1 MLSLLFFLIVV
12 IAIYASVN
20 TKVQK
25 QQKELN
31 TIQKSYEQQEQIND
45 IYEKKYDDYIN
56 SETSTI
62 QVYADTNLKGEV
74 KGQKKNTLGTVYTNV
89 AQNKIKIFGGANST
103 YAYSETADGKRIVL
117 SGNEMTIQATTS
129 GKTIYTWVKGEDG
142 EYTKYYTAVTV
153 KLSTLQDKTIYVA
166 EGKSTDIEINGENK
180 GKITYSQ
187 IDTSYISI
195 ENNKVTGIKAGD
207 TTITATESNGGAQAK
222 ITIKI
227 VKLTLEKTKGITTVG
242 DNKKIQVSG
251 INNGTISAKSN
262 DETIAKVTVS
272 GTEVT
277 IIPQKVGNIKITI
290 TESNA
295 GASTE
300 YEIQVVSITLAQNGG
315 KYTMPTTGKATI
327 KTKVKVENA
336 SKIEVAWTSSTLE
349 WKTIE
354 NNSEIIKNDCEKG
367 TYYLYVKVDDEYLYQ
382 SQAFIVGE
390 EKIAIAIK
398 TSTTE
403 WTNKD
408 ITATIT
414 YPDVTTN
421 STRKAGYGTTL
432 ANAQTASNSA
442 TAPTTSVTVSENGY
456 VFATATDG
464 AGNVVTASKQIT
476 NIDKVNPTKPTYEAY
491 YKDNNEKYTSG
502 TWTNRTVNT
511 KITTNDEQ
519 SGIKEIQYSFDGNTW
534 KTLQLAESSGIQKE
548 NDLYYGIENWGLV
561 NRNDR
566 VYFRAIDNAGNI
578 SEMSELYNIRY
589 DIEKP
594 TKPTYE
600 AYYKDNNEKYTS
612 GTWTNRD
619 VNTKVITSD
628 NLSEIKEI
636 QYSFDKNTW
645 TKFDFAESSGIQKV
659 NNSYY
664 GIENWEKINARN
676 DTVYFRAID
685 NAGNISEISEAFNI
699 KYDISNPTV
708 TLSSNGGSYAK
719 PTSGNATIKTKIT
732 ASDTGGSGLKTLE
745 YAWSTSNTTEP
756 TTYTTFTNGATVSK
770 TDCTA
775 GTYYLWT
782 RVYDNAGN
790 RATTGKVS
798 AGFVV
803 GAKTIT
809 ITPNTTAWT
818 NQNVTATIAYPD
830 VTTSSTRKAGY
841 GTTLANAQT
850 ASNSA
855 TAPTTSV
862 TVSANGYVFATATDS
877 AGNVVTASKQITN
890 IDKALPTVTLSPN
903 GGSYAKPTSGN
914 ATIKTKITAS
924 DTGGS
929 GLKTLEYAWSTSNTT
944 EPTTYTTFTNGATV
958 SKTDCTA
965 GTYYLWTR
973 VYDNA
978 GNRATTGKVSA
989 GFVVGAK
996 TITITPNTTAW
1007 TNQNVTATIA
1017 YPDVTTSSTRKAGY
1031 GTTLANA
1038 QTASN
1043 SATAPT
1049 TSVTVSANG
1058 YVFATA
1064 TDSAGN
1070 VVTASRQITNIDKI
1084 APIISEIKNSSNE
1097 NWTNKTIS
1105 LSWTITEN
1113 GGSGISEVRFGRDG
1127 INWID
1132 KLAQN
1137 EWYGFTRNYE
1147 RNDAIYLQVIDKA
1160 GNKSNIVSTKMK
1172 TDLTEPQVTI
1182 SPNGGSYAAPSAGSM
1197 ATIKT
1202 TLTASDTGGSGLK
1215 TLEYA
1220 WSTSNTTEPTTYTT
1234 FTNGATVSKTD
1245 CTTGTYYLWTRV
1257 YDNAGNRATKGK
1269 VSSEFFV
1276 GTMAITITP
1285 STTAWTNQNV
1295 IATVKYPDATVSN
1308 TRKAGFG
1315 TTLES
1320 AKTAA
1325 NSSTAPATSVTA
1337 SQNGYIYAT
1346 ATDVS
1351 GNVLTMT
1358 RQISNI
1364 DKTGPV
1370 ISEITNS
1377 SNQNW
1382 TNQAIKLSWTI
1393 TENGSGIS
1401 KVRFGYDGVNWQDYL
1416 NETEWYGMTR
1426 NNERNDR
1433 IYIMAIDKTGNTS
1446 NIVSTALK
1454 IDKSAPTMVT
1464 PTISPSGWT
1473 NGNVTLTGKATDT
1486 ASGISYYQWSTNSN
1500 LTASSS
1506 GWTSI
1511 TNTKSQI
1518 SQNYTATANGTYYF
1532 YAKDASGNVGKTSI
1546 KIGMI
1551 DKTMPSANIQLDSTT
1566 TTTIIPINATV
1577 THTDSESGVKISSC
1591 KWVLNTTST
1600 NIGTNP
1606 NSYTGGV
1613 FSSNSQKIALK
1624 LENIGTYYLH
1634 VLTIDN
1640 VGNSK
1645 ETISDKITV
1654 TYSLASQVNIGDY
1667 VAYNTTNNYSYT
1679 SPKGTGISHGN
1690 GYKNQSFKTNSNL
1703 KWRVLKKNNNT
1714 GEIILISDSTINT
1727 SENKELYLAGG
1738 IGYLYAEEELNRICS
1753 IYGYGIGAD
1762 KEKQFKYINGDFIEG
1777 TVSGVISGSGARCI
1791 NVDDINEITGYRQ
1804 TDIISNVHTI
1814 YYPSMNNLNGYSATA
1829 ITRNDAHTYYY
1840 YKISNYLK
1848 DTTSTIYN
1856 MISKENMNYWLSSR
1870 ALISQIDNDA
1880 DFLVRAVDTGGV
1892 AYWQMGNGNE
1902 AGFDEDVGK
1911 SGIRPIVYLKKTLK
1925 ANGKDSTGAWKILE

>member
-1 MLSLLFFLIVV
+1 
-12 IAIYASVN
+12 
-20 TKVQK
+20 
-25 QQKELN
+25 
-31 TIQKSYEQQEQIND
+31 
-45 IYEKKYDDYIN
+45 
-56 SETSTI
+56 
-62 QVYADTNLKGEV
+62 
-74 KGQKKNTLGTVYTNV
+74 
-89 AQNKIKIFGGANST
+89 
-103 YAYSETADGKRIVL
+103 
-117 SGNEMTIQATTS
+117 MTIQATTS

-290 TESNA
+290 TENNA
-295 GASTE
+295 GANIE
-300 YEIQVVSITLAQNGG
+300 YEIQVVGITLAPNGG
-315 KYTMPTTGKATI
+315 TYTMPTTGKATI
-327 KTKVKVENA
+327 KTKVNVENA
-336 SKIEVAWTSSTLE
+336 SKIEVAWTSENLE

-354 NNSEIIKNDCEKG
+354 NNSETIKNNCEQGK
-367 TYYLYVKVDDEYLYQ
+367 YYLYVKVDNEYLYQ

-390 EKIAIAIK
+390 EKIAINIK

-403 WTNKD
+403 WTNQD
-408 ITATIT
+408 ITATIE
-414 YPDVTTN
+414 YPNITIS

-432 ANAQTASNSA
+432 ANAQTTANSA
-442 TAPTTSVTVSENGY
+442 TAPTTNVTVTANGY
-456 VFATATDG
+456 IYATATDS
-464 AGNVVTASKQIT
+464 AGNVITASRQIT
-476 NIDKVNPTKPTYEAY
+476 NIDKEA
-491 YKDNNEKYTSG
+491 
-502 TWTNRTVNT
+502 
-511 KITTNDEQ
+511 
-519 SGIKEIQYSFDGNTW
+519 
-534 KTLQLAESSGIQKE
+534 
-548 NDLYYGIENWGLV
+548 
-561 NRNDR
+561 
-566 VYFRAIDNAGNI
+566 
-578 SEMSELYNIRY
+578 
-589 DIEKP
+589 
-594 TKPTYE
+594 
-600 AYYKDNNEKYTS
+600 
-612 GTWTNRD
+612 
-619 VNTKVITSD
+619 
-628 NLSEIKEI
+628 
-636 QYSFDKNTW
+636 
-645 TKFDFAESSGIQKV
+645 
-659 NNSYY
+659 
-664 GIENWEKINARN
+664 
-676 DTVYFRAID
+676 
-685 NAGNISEISEAFNI
+685 
-699 KYDISNPTV
+699 PTV
-708 TLSSNGGSYAK
+708 TLSPNGGSYAK

-732 ASDTGGSGLKTLE
+732 ASDTGGSGLKTLQ

-770 TDCTA
+770 TDCTT

-790 RATTGKVS
+790 RAITGKVS

-803 GAKTIT
+803 GAKTII

-850 ASNSA
+850 SANSA
-855 TAPTTSV
+855 PAPATSI
-862 TVSANGYVFATATDS
+862 TVNANGYVFATATDS
-877 AGNVVTASKQITN
+877 AGNVITASK
-890 IDKALPTVTLSPN
+890 
-903 GGSYAKPTSGN
+903 
-914 ATIKTKITAS
+914 
-924 DTGGS
+924 
-929 GLKTLEYAWSTSNTT
+929 
-944 EPTTYTTFTNGATV
+944 
-958 SKTDCTA
+958 
-965 GTYYLWTR
+965 
-973 VYDNA
+973 
-978 GNRATTGKVSA
+978 
-989 GFVVGAK
+989 
-996 TITITPNTTAW
+996 
-1007 TNQNVTATIA
+1007 
-1017 YPDVTTSSTRKAGY
+1017 
-1031 GTTLANA
+1031 
-1038 QTASN
+1038 
-1043 SATAPT
+1043 
-1049 TSVTVSANG
+1049 
-1058 YVFATA
+1058 
-1064 TDSAGN
+1064 
-1070 VVTASRQITNIDKI
+1070 QITNIDKI

-1172 TDLTEPQVTI
+1172 ADLTEPQVTI

-1234 FTNGATVSKTD
+1234 FTNEATVSKTD

-1454 IDKSAPTMVT
+1454 IDKSAPAMVT

-1532 YAKDASGNVGKTSI
+1532 YAKDASGNVGKASI
-1546 KIGMI
+1546 KITSI
-1551 DKTMPSANIQLDSTT
+1551 DKNAPTINSALKSTG
-1566 TTTIIPINATV
+1566 TTINSI
-1577 THTDSESGVKISSC
+1577 SLSLGVAAD
-1591 KWVLNTTST
+1591 
-1600 NIGTNP
+1600 
-1606 NSYTGGV
+1606 TGG
-1613 FSSNSQKIALK
+1613 SGLKKI
-1624 LENIGTYYLH
+1624 EWYY
-1634 VLTIDN
+1634 
-1640 VGNSK
+1640 G
-1645 ETISDKITV
+1645 
-1654 TYSLASQVNIGDY
+1654 
-1667 VAYNTTNNYSYT
+1667 TTNNPT
-1679 SPKGTGISHGN
+1679 TKA
-1690 GYKNQSFKTNSNL
+1690 
-1703 KWRVLKKNNNT
+1703 
-1714 GEIILISDSTINT
+1714 GE
-1727 SENKELYLAGG
+1727 
-1738 IGYLYAEEELNRICS
+1738 
-1753 IYGYGIGAD
+1753 
-1762 KEKQFKYINGDFIEG
+1762 
-1777 TVSGVISGSGARCI
+1777 
-1791 NVDDINEITGYRQ
+1791 
-1804 TDIISNVHTI
+1804 
-1814 YYPSMNNLNGYSATA
+1814 TA
-1829 ITRNDAHTYYY
+1829 ITTAQTATYTVSNLSLVTTYYFKVIVY
-1840 YKISNYLK
+1840 DVAGNKVSSSVISAKTANPK
-1848 DTTSTIYN
+1848 
-1856 MISKENMNYWLSSR
+1856 
-1870 ALISQIDNDA
+1870 A
-1880 DFLVRAVDTGGV
+1880 
-1892 AYWQMGNGNE
+1892 
-1902 AGFDEDVGK
+1902 EDV
-1911 SGIRPIVYLKKTLK
+1911 SYTP
-1925 ANGKDSTGAWKILE
+1925 ADSNWKVNNVKEALDYFFNK

>member
-1 MLSLLFFLIVV
+1 MKKFLNINKKFKNNKGSITSFTLLSMLFFLIVV

-272 GTEVT
+272 GTELT
-277 IIPQKVGNIKITI
+277 IIPQKVGNTKIII

-295 GASTE
+295 GANIE
-300 YEIQVVSITLAQNGG
+300 YEIQVVGITLAPNGG
-315 KYTMPTTGKATI
+315 TYTMPTTGKATI
-327 KTKVKVENA
+327 KTKVNVENA
-336 SKIEVAWTSSTLE
+336 SKIEVAWTSENLE

-354 NNSEIIKNDCEKG
+354 NNSETIKNNCEQGK
-367 TYYLYVKVDDEYLYQ
+367 YYLYVKVDNEYLYQ

-390 EKIAIAIK
+390 EKIAINIK
-398 TSTTE
+398 TS
-403 WTNKD
+403 
-408 ITATIT
+408 
-414 YPDVTTN
+414 
-421 STRKAGYGTTL
+421 
-432 ANAQTASNSA
+432 
-442 TAPTTSVTVSENGY
+442 
-456 VFATATDG
+456 
-464 AGNVVTASKQIT
+464 
-476 NIDKVNPTKPTYEAY
+476 
-491 YKDNNEKYTSG
+491 
-502 TWTNRTVNT
+502 
-511 KITTNDEQ
+511 
-519 SGIKEIQYSFDGNTW
+519 
-534 KTLQLAESSGIQKE
+534 
-548 NDLYYGIENWGLV
+548 
-561 NRNDR
+561 
-566 VYFRAIDNAGNI
+566 
-578 SEMSELYNIRY
+578 
-589 DIEKP
+589 
-594 TKPTYE
+594 
-600 AYYKDNNEKYTS
+600 
-612 GTWTNRD
+612 
-619 VNTKVITSD
+619 
-628 NLSEIKEI
+628 
-636 QYSFDKNTW
+636 
-645 TKFDFAESSGIQKV
+645 
-659 NNSYY
+659 
-664 GIENWEKINARN
+664 
-676 DTVYFRAID
+676 
-685 NAGNISEISEAFNI
+685 
-699 KYDISNPTV
+699 
-708 TLSSNGGSYAK
+708 
-719 PTSGNATIKTKIT
+719 
-732 ASDTGGSGLKTLE
+732 
-745 YAWSTSNTTEP
+745 
-756 TTYTTFTNGATVSK
+756 
-770 TDCTA
+770 
-775 GTYYLWT
+775 
-782 RVYDNAGN
+782 
-790 RATTGKVS
+790 
-798 AGFVV
+798 
-803 GAKTIT
+803 
-809 ITPNTTAWT
+809 TTAWT
-818 NQNVTATIAYPD
+818 NQNITAIITYPD

-850 ASNSA
+850 TASSA
-855 TAPTTSV
+855 TAPTTNV
-862 TVSANGYVFATATDS
+862 TVTANGYVYATATDS
-877 AGNVVTASKQITN
+877 AGNVITASRQITN
-890 IDKALPTVTLSPN
+890 IDKTAPTVTLSPN

-929 GLKTLEYAWSTSNTT
+929 GLKTLQYAWSTSNTT
-944 EPTTYTTFTNGATV
+944 EPTTWTTFTNGTAL
-958 SKTDCTA
+958 SKTDCVA
-965 GTYYLWTR
+965 GTYYLWTN

-978 GNRATTGKVSA
+978 NNRTTNVKVSA

-1007 TNQNVTATIA
+1007 TNQNITATIT
-1017 YPDVTTSSTRKAGY
+1017 YPDVTTSNTRKAGY

-1038 QTASN
+1038 QTSAN

-1049 TSVTVSANG
+1049 TSLTVSANG

-1070 VVTASRQITNIDKI
+1070 VITASRQITNIDKI

-1172 TDLTEPQVTI
+1172 ADLTEPQVTI

-1454 IDKSAPTMVT
+1454 IDKSAPAMVT

-1532 YAKDASGNVGKTSI
+1532 YAKDASGNVGKASI
-1546 KIGMI
+1546 KITSI
-1551 DKTMPSANIQLDSTT
+1551 DKNAPTINSALKSTG
-1566 TTTIIPINATV
+1566 TTINSI
-1577 THTDSESGVKISSC
+1577 SLSLGVAAD
-1591 KWVLNTTST
+1591 
-1600 NIGTNP
+1600 
-1606 NSYTGGV
+1606 TGG
-1613 FSSNSQKIALK
+1613 SGLKKI
-1624 LENIGTYYLH
+1624 EWYY
-1634 VLTIDN
+1634 
-1640 VGNSK
+1640 G
-1645 ETISDKITV
+1645 
-1654 TYSLASQVNIGDY
+1654 
-1667 VAYNTTNNYSYT
+1667 TTNNPT
-1679 SPKGTGISHGN
+1679 TKA
-1690 GYKNQSFKTNSNL
+1690 
-1703 KWRVLKKNNNT
+1703 
-1714 GEIILISDSTINT
+1714 GE
-1727 SENKELYLAGG
+1727 
-1738 IGYLYAEEELNRICS
+1738 
-1753 IYGYGIGAD
+1753 
-1762 KEKQFKYINGDFIEG
+1762 
-1777 TVSGVISGSGARCI
+1777 
-1791 NVDDINEITGYRQ
+1791 
-1804 TDIISNVHTI
+1804 
-1814 YYPSMNNLNGYSATA
+1814 TA
-1829 ITRNDAHTYYY
+1829 ITTAQTATYTVSNLSLVTTYYFKVIVY
-1840 YKISNYLK
+1840 DVAGNKVSSSVISAKTANPK
-1848 DTTSTIYN
+1848 
-1856 MISKENMNYWLSSR
+1856 
-1870 ALISQIDNDA
+1870 A
-1880 DFLVRAVDTGGV
+1880 
-1892 AYWQMGNGNE
+1892 
-1902 AGFDEDVGK
+1902 EDV
-1911 SGIRPIVYLKKTLK
+1911 SYTP
-1925 ANGKDSTGAWKILE
+1925 ADSNWKVNNVKEALDYFFNK

>member
-1 MLSLLFFLIVV
+1 MKNFLNINKKFKNNKGSITSFTLLSMLFFLIVV

-442 TAPTTSVTVSENGY
+442 TAPTTSVTVSANGY

-464 AGNVVTASKQIT
+464 AGNVITASKQIT
-476 NIDKVNPTKPTYEAY
+476 NIDKT
-491 YKDNNEKYTSG
+491 
-502 TWTNRTVNT
+502 
-511 KITTNDEQ
+511 
-519 SGIKEIQYSFDGNTW
+519 
-534 KTLQLAESSGIQKE
+534 
-548 NDLYYGIENWGLV
+548 
-561 NRNDR
+561 
-566 VYFRAIDNAGNI
+566 
-578 SEMSELYNIRY
+578 
-589 DIEKP
+589 
-594 TKPTYE
+594 
-600 AYYKDNNEKYTS
+600 
-612 GTWTNRD
+612 
-619 VNTKVITSD
+619 
-628 NLSEIKEI
+628 
-636 QYSFDKNTW
+636 
-645 TKFDFAESSGIQKV
+645 
-659 NNSYY
+659 
-664 GIENWEKINARN
+664 
-676 DTVYFRAID
+676 
-685 NAGNISEISEAFNI
+685 
-699 KYDISNPTV
+699 
-708 TLSSNGGSYAK
+708 
-719 PTSGNATIKTKIT
+719 
-732 ASDTGGSGLKTLE
+732 
-745 YAWSTSNTTEP
+745 
-756 TTYTTFTNGATVSK
+756 
-770 TDCTA
+770 
-775 GTYYLWT
+775 
-782 RVYDNAGN
+782 
-790 RATTGKVS
+790 
-798 AGFVV
+798 
-803 GAKTIT
+803 
-809 ITPNTTAWT
+809 
-818 NQNVTATIAYPD
+818 
-830 VTTSSTRKAGY
+830 
-841 GTTLANAQT
+841 
-850 ASNSA
+850 
-855 TAPTTSV
+855 
-862 TVSANGYVFATATDS
+862 
-877 AGNVVTASKQITN
+877 
-890 IDKALPTVTLSPN
+890 LPTVTLSPN

-929 GLKTLEYAWSTSNTT
+929 GLKTLQYEWSTSNTT

-958 SKTDCTA
+958 SKTDCTT

-978 GNRATTGKVSA
+978 GNRAITGKVSA

-996 TITITPNTTAW
+996 TIIITPNTTAW
-1007 TNQNVTATIA
+1007 TNQNVTATIT
-1017 YPDVTTSSTRKAGY
+1017 YPDVTTSNTRKAGY

-1038 QTASN
+1038 QTSAN

-1049 TSVTVSANG
+1049 TSLTVSANG

-1070 VVTASRQITNIDKI
+1070 VITASRQITNIDKI

-1172 TDLTEPQVTI
+1172 ADLTEPQVTI

-1454 IDKSAPTMVT
+1454 IDKSAPAMVT

-1532 YAKDASGNVGKTSI
+1532 YAKDASGNVGKASI
-1546 KIGMI
+1546 KITSI
-1551 DKTMPSANIQLDSTT
+1551 DKNAPTINSALKSTG
-1566 TTTIIPINATV
+1566 TTINSI
-1577 THTDSESGVKISSC
+1577 SLSLGVAAD
-1591 KWVLNTTST
+1591 
-1600 NIGTNP
+1600 
-1606 NSYTGGV
+1606 TGG
-1613 FSSNSQKIALK
+1613 SGLKKI
-1624 LENIGTYYLH
+1624 EWYY
-1634 VLTIDN
+1634 
-1640 VGNSK
+1640 G
-1645 ETISDKITV
+1645 
-1654 TYSLASQVNIGDY
+1654 
-1667 VAYNTTNNYSYT
+1667 TTNNPT
-1679 SPKGTGISHGN
+1679 TKA
-1690 GYKNQSFKTNSNL
+1690 
-1703 KWRVLKKNNNT
+1703 
-1714 GEIILISDSTINT
+1714 GE
-1727 SENKELYLAGG
+1727 
-1738 IGYLYAEEELNRICS
+1738 
-1753 IYGYGIGAD
+1753 
-1762 KEKQFKYINGDFIEG
+1762 
-1777 TVSGVISGSGARCI
+1777 
-1791 NVDDINEITGYRQ
+1791 
-1804 TDIISNVHTI
+1804 
-1814 YYPSMNNLNGYSATA
+1814 TA
-1829 ITRNDAHTYYY
+1829 ITTAQTATYTVSNLSLVTTYYFKVIVY
-1840 YKISNYLK
+1840 DVAGNKVSSSVISAKTANPK
-1848 DTTSTIYN
+1848 
-1856 MISKENMNYWLSSR
+1856 
-1870 ALISQIDNDA
+1870 A
-1880 DFLVRAVDTGGV
+1880 
-1892 AYWQMGNGNE
+1892 
-1902 AGFDEDVGK
+1902 EDV
-1911 SGIRPIVYLKKTLK
+1911 SYTP
-1925 ANGKDSTGAWKILE
+1925 ADSNWKVNNVKEALDYFFNK

>member
-1 MLSLLFFLIVV
+1 MKNFLNINKKFKNNKGSITSFTLLSMLFFLIVV

-74 KGQKKNTLGTVYTNV
+74 KGKKKNTLGTVYTNV

-432 ANAQTASNSA
+432 ANAQTASNS
-442 TAPTTSVTVSENGY
+442 T
-456 VFATATDG
+456 
-464 AGNVVTASKQIT
+464 
-476 NIDKVNPTKPTYEAY
+476 
-491 YKDNNEKYTSG
+491 
-502 TWTNRTVNT
+502 
-511 KITTNDEQ
+511 
-519 SGIKEIQYSFDGNTW
+519 
-534 KTLQLAESSGIQKE
+534 
-548 NDLYYGIENWGLV
+548 
-561 NRNDR
+561 
-566 VYFRAIDNAGNI
+566 
-578 SEMSELYNIRY
+578 
-589 DIEKP
+589 
-594 TKPTYE
+594 
-600 AYYKDNNEKYTS
+600 
-612 GTWTNRD
+612 
-619 VNTKVITSD
+619 
-628 NLSEIKEI
+628 
-636 QYSFDKNTW
+636 
-645 TKFDFAESSGIQKV
+645 
-659 NNSYY
+659 
-664 GIENWEKINARN
+664 
-676 DTVYFRAID
+676 
-685 NAGNISEISEAFNI
+685 
-699 KYDISNPTV
+699 
-708 TLSSNGGSYAK
+708 
-719 PTSGNATIKTKIT
+719 
-732 ASDTGGSGLKTLE
+732 
-745 YAWSTSNTTEP
+745 
-756 TTYTTFTNGATVSK
+756 
-770 TDCTA
+770 
-775 GTYYLWT
+775 
-782 RVYDNAGN
+782 
-790 RATTGKVS
+790 
-798 AGFVV
+798 
-803 GAKTIT
+803 
-809 ITPNTTAWT
+809 
-818 NQNVTATIAYPD
+818 
-830 VTTSSTRKAGY
+830 
-841 GTTLANAQT
+841 
-850 ASNSA
+850 

-877 AGNVVTASKQITN
+877 AGNVVTSSKQITN
-890 IDKALPTVTLSPN
+890 IDKTLPTVTLSPN

-958 SKTDCTA
+958 SKTDCTT
-965 GTYYLWTR
+965 GKYYLWTR

-1007 TNQNVTATIA
+1007 TNQNITATIT
-1017 YPDVTTSSTRKAGY
+1017 YPDVTTSNTRKAGY

-1038 QTASN
+1038 QTSAN

-1049 TSVTVSANG
+1049 TSLTVSANG

-1070 VVTASRQITNIDKI
+1070 VITASRQITNIDKTLPTVTLSPNGGSYAKPTSGNATIKTKITASDTGGSGLKTLQYAWSTSNTTEPTTYTTFTNGAILSKTDCVAGTYYLWTNVYDNANNRTTNVKVSAGFVVGAKTITITPNTTAWTNQNITATITYPDVTTSNTRKAGYGTTLANAQTSANSATAPTTSLTVSANGYVFATATDSAGNVITASRQITNIDKI

-1172 TDLTEPQVTI
+1172 ADLTEPQVTI

-1454 IDKSAPTMVT
+1454 IDKSAPAMVT

-1532 YAKDASGNVGKTSI
+1532 YAKDASGNVGKASI
-1546 KIGMI
+1546 KITSI
-1551 DKTMPSANIQLDSTT
+1551 DKNAPTINSALKSTG
-1566 TTTIIPINATV
+1566 TTINSI
-1577 THTDSESGVKISSC
+1577 SLSLGVAAD
-1591 KWVLNTTST
+1591 
-1600 NIGTNP
+1600 
-1606 NSYTGGV
+1606 TGG
-1613 FSSNSQKIALK
+1613 SGLKKI
-1624 LENIGTYYLH
+1624 EWYY
-1634 VLTIDN
+1634 
-1640 VGNSK
+1640 G
-1645 ETISDKITV
+1645 
-1654 TYSLASQVNIGDY
+1654 
-1667 VAYNTTNNYSYT
+1667 TTNNPT
-1679 SPKGTGISHGN
+1679 TKA
-1690 GYKNQSFKTNSNL
+1690 
-1703 KWRVLKKNNNT
+1703 
-1714 GEIILISDSTINT
+1714 GE
-1727 SENKELYLAGG
+1727 
-1738 IGYLYAEEELNRICS
+1738 
-1753 IYGYGIGAD
+1753 
-1762 KEKQFKYINGDFIEG
+1762 
-1777 TVSGVISGSGARCI
+1777 
-1791 NVDDINEITGYRQ
+1791 
-1804 TDIISNVHTI
+1804 
-1814 YYPSMNNLNGYSATA
+1814 TA
-1829 ITRNDAHTYYY
+1829 ITTAQTATYTVSNLSLVTTYYFKVIVY
-1840 YKISNYLK
+1840 DVAGNKVSSSVISAKTANPK
-1848 DTTSTIYN
+1848 
-1856 MISKENMNYWLSSR
+1856 
-1870 ALISQIDNDA
+1870 A
-1880 DFLVRAVDTGGV
+1880 
-1892 AYWQMGNGNE
+1892 
-1902 AGFDEDVGK
+1902 EDV
-1911 SGIRPIVYLKKTLK
+1911 SYTP
-1925 ANGKDSTGAWKILE
+1925 ADSNWKVNNVKEALDYFFNK

>member
-1 MLSLLFFLIVV
+1 MKNFLNINKKFKNNKGSITSFTLLSMLFFLIVV

-756 TTYTTFTNGATVSK
+756 TTYTTFTNGATISK
-770 TDCTA
+770 TDCT
-775 GTYYLWT
+775 T
-782 RVYDNAGN
+782 
-790 RATTGKVS
+790 
-798 AGFVV
+798 
-803 GAKTIT
+803 
-809 ITPNTTAWT
+809 
-818 NQNVTATIAYPD
+818 
-830 VTTSSTRKAGY
+830 
-841 GTTLANAQT
+841 
-850 ASNSA
+850 
-855 TAPTTSV
+855 
-862 TVSANGYVFATATDS
+862 
-877 AGNVVTASKQITN
+877 
-890 IDKALPTVTLSPN
+890 
-903 GGSYAKPTSGN
+903 
-914 ATIKTKITAS
+914 
-924 DTGGS
+924 
-929 GLKTLEYAWSTSNTT
+929 
-944 EPTTYTTFTNGATV
+944 
-958 SKTDCTA
+958 

>member
-1 MLSLLFFLIVV
+1 MKNFLNINKKFKNNKGSITSFTLLSMLFFLIVV

-442 TAPTTSVTVSENGY
+442 TAPTTSVTVSANGY
-456 VFATATDG
+456 VFATATDS
-464 AGNVVTASKQIT
+464 AGNVVTSSKQIT
-476 NIDKVNPTKPTYEAY
+476 NIDK
-491 YKDNNEKYTSG
+491 
-502 TWTNRTVNT
+502 
-511 KITTNDEQ
+511 
-519 SGIKEIQYSFDGNTW
+519 
-534 KTLQLAESSGIQKE
+534 TL
-548 NDLYYGIENWGLV
+548 
-561 NRNDR
+561 
-566 VYFRAIDNAGNI
+566 
-578 SEMSELYNIRY
+578 
-589 DIEKP
+589 
-594 TKPTYE
+594 
-600 AYYKDNNEKYTS
+600 
-612 GTWTNRD
+612 
-619 VNTKVITSD
+619 
-628 NLSEIKEI
+628 
-636 QYSFDKNTW
+636 
-645 TKFDFAESSGIQKV
+645 
-659 NNSYY
+659 
-664 GIENWEKINARN
+664 
-676 DTVYFRAID
+676 
-685 NAGNISEISEAFNI
+685 
-699 KYDISNPTV
+699 PTV
-708 TLSSNGGSYAK
+708 TLSPNGGSYAK

-732 ASDTGGSGLKTLE
+732 ASDTGGSGLKTLQYE
-745 YAWSTSNTTEP
+745 WSTSNTTEP

-770 TDCTA
+770 TDCTT

-790 RATTGKVS
+790 RAITGKVS

-803 GAKTIT
+803 GAKTII

-850 ASNSA
+850 SANSA
-855 TAPTTSV
+855 PAPATSI
-862 TVSANGYVFATATDS
+862 TVNANGYVFATATDS
-877 AGNVVTASKQITN
+877 AGNVI
-890 IDKALPTVTLSPN
+890 
-903 GGSYAKPTSGN
+903 
-914 ATIKTKITAS
+914 
-924 DTGGS
+924 
-929 GLKTLEYAWSTSNTT
+929 
-944 EPTTYTTFTNGATV
+944 
-958 SKTDCTA
+958 
-965 GTYYLWTR
+965 
-973 VYDNA
+973 
-978 GNRATTGKVSA
+978 
-989 GFVVGAK
+989 
-996 TITITPNTTAW
+996 
-1007 TNQNVTATIA
+1007 
-1017 YPDVTTSSTRKAGY
+1017 
-1031 GTTLANA
+1031 
-1038 QTASN
+1038 
-1043 SATAPT
+1043 
-1049 TSVTVSANG
+1049 
-1058 YVFATA
+1058 
-1064 TDSAGN
+1064 
-1070 VVTASRQITNIDKI
+1070 TASRQITNIDKI

-1172 TDLTEPQVTI
+1172 ADLTEPQVTI

-1454 IDKSAPTMVT
+1454 IDKSAPAMVT

-1532 YAKDASGNVGKTSI
+1532 YAKDASGNVGKASI
-1546 KIGMI
+1546 KITSI
-1551 DKTMPSANIQLDSTT
+1551 DKNAPTINSALKSTG
-1566 TTTIIPINATV
+1566 TTINSI
-1577 THTDSESGVKISSC
+1577 SLSLGVAAD
-1591 KWVLNTTST
+1591 
-1600 NIGTNP
+1600 
-1606 NSYTGGV
+1606 TGG
-1613 FSSNSQKIALK
+1613 SGLKKI
-1624 LENIGTYYLH
+1624 EWYY
-1634 VLTIDN
+1634 
-1640 VGNSK
+1640 G
-1645 ETISDKITV
+1645 
-1654 TYSLASQVNIGDY
+1654 
-1667 VAYNTTNNYSYT
+1667 TTNNPT
-1679 SPKGTGISHGN
+1679 TKA
-1690 GYKNQSFKTNSNL
+1690 
-1703 KWRVLKKNNNT
+1703 
-1714 GEIILISDSTINT
+1714 GE
-1727 SENKELYLAGG
+1727 
-1738 IGYLYAEEELNRICS
+1738 
-1753 IYGYGIGAD
+1753 
-1762 KEKQFKYINGDFIEG
+1762 
-1777 TVSGVISGSGARCI
+1777 
-1791 NVDDINEITGYRQ
+1791 
-1804 TDIISNVHTI
+1804 
-1814 YYPSMNNLNGYSATA
+1814 TA
-1829 ITRNDAHTYYY
+1829 ITTAQTATYTVSNLSLVTTYYFKVIVY
-1840 YKISNYLK
+1840 DVAGNKVSSSVISAKTANPK
-1848 DTTSTIYN
+1848 
-1856 MISKENMNYWLSSR
+1856 
-1870 ALISQIDNDA
+1870 A
-1880 DFLVRAVDTGGV
+1880 
-1892 AYWQMGNGNE
+1892 
-1902 AGFDEDVGK
+1902 EDV
-1911 SGIRPIVYLKKTLK
+1911 SYTP
-1925 ANGKDSTGAWKILE
+1925 ADSNWKVNNVKEALDYFFNK

>member
-1 MLSLLFFLIVV
+1 MKNFLNINKKFKNNKGSITSFTLLSMLFFLIVV

-327 KTKVKVENA
+327 KTKVNVENA
-336 SKIEVAWTSSTLE
+336 SKIEVAWTSENLE

-354 NNSEIIKNDCEKG
+354 NNSETIKNNCEQGK
-367 TYYLYVKVDDEYLYQ
+367 YYLYVKVDNEYLYQ

-390 EKIAIAIK
+390 EKIAINIK

-403 WTNKD
+403 WTNQD
-408 ITATIT
+408 ITATIE
-414 YPDVTTN
+414 YPNITIS
-421 STRKAGYGTTL
+421 STRKAGYGSTL
-432 ANAQTASNSA
+432 ANAQTTASSA
-442 TAPTTSVTVSENGY
+442 TAPTTNVTVTANGY
-456 VFATATDG
+456 IYATATDS
-464 AGNVVTASKQIT
+464 AGNVITASRQIT
-476 NIDKVNPTKPTYEAY
+476 NIDKEA
-491 YKDNNEKYTSG
+491 
-502 TWTNRTVNT
+502 
-511 KITTNDEQ
+511 
-519 SGIKEIQYSFDGNTW
+519 
-534 KTLQLAESSGIQKE
+534 
-548 NDLYYGIENWGLV
+548 
-561 NRNDR
+561 
-566 VYFRAIDNAGNI
+566 
-578 SEMSELYNIRY
+578 
-589 DIEKP
+589 
-594 TKPTYE
+594 
-600 AYYKDNNEKYTS
+600 
-612 GTWTNRD
+612 
-619 VNTKVITSD
+619 
-628 NLSEIKEI
+628 
-636 QYSFDKNTW
+636 
-645 TKFDFAESSGIQKV
+645 
-659 NNSYY
+659 
-664 GIENWEKINARN
+664 
-676 DTVYFRAID
+676 
-685 NAGNISEISEAFNI
+685 
-699 KYDISNPTV
+699 PTV
-708 TLSSNGGSYAK
+708 TLSPNGGSYAK

-732 ASDTGGSGLKTLE
+732 ASDTGGSGLKTLQ

-770 TDCTA
+770 TDCVA
-775 GTYYLWT
+775 GTYYIWT

-818 NQNVTATIAYPD
+818 NQNVTATITYPD
-830 VTTSSTRKAGY
+830 ITTSSTRKAGY

-877 AGNVVTASKQITN
+877 AGNVITASKQITN
-890 IDKALPTVTLSPN
+890 IDKIV
-903 GGSYAKPTSGN
+903 
-914 ATIKTKITAS
+914 
-924 DTGGS
+924 
-929 GLKTLEYAWSTSNTT
+929 
-944 EPTTYTTFTNGATV
+944 
-958 SKTDCTA
+958 
-965 GTYYLWTR
+965 
-973 VYDNA
+973 
-978 GNRATTGKVSA
+978 
-989 GFVVGAK
+989 
-996 TITITPNTTAW
+996 
-1007 TNQNVTATIA
+1007 
-1017 YPDVTTSSTRKAGY
+1017 
-1031 GTTLANA
+1031 
-1038 QTASN
+1038 
-1043 SATAPT
+1043 
-1049 TSVTVSANG
+1049 
-1058 YVFATA
+1058 
-1064 TDSAGN
+1064 
-1070 VVTASRQITNIDKI
+1070 
-1084 APIISEIKNSSNE
+1084 PIISEIKNSSNE

-1172 TDLTEPQVTI
+1172 ADLTEPQVTI

-1202 TLTASDTGGSGLK
+1202 TLTVSDTGGSGLK

-1245 CTTGTYYLWTRV
+1245 CRTGTYYLWTRV

-1393 TENGSGIS
+1393 IENGSGIS

-1454 IDKSAPTMVT
+1454 IDKSAPAMVT

-1546 KIGMI
+1546 KITSI
-1551 DKTMPSANIQLDSTT
+1551 DKNAPTINSALKSTG
-1566 TTTIIPINATV
+1566 TTINSISLSLGVAA
-1577 THTDSESGVKISSC
+1577 DAGGSGLKKIE
-1591 KWVLNTTST
+1591 W
-1600 NIGTNP
+1600 
-1606 NSYTGGV
+1606 
-1613 FSSNSQKIALK
+1613 
-1624 LENIGTYYLH
+1624 YY
-1634 VLTIDN
+1634 
-1640 VGNSK
+1640 G
-1645 ETISDKITV
+1645 
-1654 TYSLASQVNIGDY
+1654 
-1667 VAYNTTNNYSYT
+1667 TTNNPT
-1679 SPKGTGISHGN
+1679 TKA
-1690 GYKNQSFKTNSNL
+1690 
-1703 KWRVLKKNNNT
+1703 
-1714 GEIILISDSTINT
+1714 GE
-1727 SENKELYLAGG
+1727 
-1738 IGYLYAEEELNRICS
+1738 
-1753 IYGYGIGAD
+1753 
-1762 KEKQFKYINGDFIEG
+1762 
-1777 TVSGVISGSGARCI
+1777 
-1791 NVDDINEITGYRQ
+1791 
-1804 TDIISNVHTI
+1804 
-1814 YYPSMNNLNGYSATA
+1814 TA
-1829 ITRNDAHTYYY
+1829 ITTAQTATYTVSNLSLVTTYYFKAIVY
-1840 YKISNYLK
+1840 DVAGNKVSSSVISAKTANPK
-1848 DTTSTIYN
+1848 
-1856 MISKENMNYWLSSR
+1856 
-1870 ALISQIDNDA
+1870 A
-1880 DFLVRAVDTGGV
+1880 
-1892 AYWQMGNGNE
+1892 
-1902 AGFDEDVGK
+1902 EDV
-1911 SGIRPIVYLKKTLK
+1911 SYTP
-1925 ANGKDSTGAWKILE
+1925 ADSNWKVNNVKEALDYFFNK